1 MALAVVVVLVVVRLV
16 DVQLVGNDRYTS
28 FGEEQRLRTSVLP
41 AGRGTI
47 TDRSGDVLAVSDPR
61 PTIYGDPALITDPRA
76 TAEALAPI
84 IDIDVEDVTKE
95 LSAEDRRFVY
105 LARLVTDEQAEAV
118 RGLDMEG
125 IGVVDELRRER
136 PNGEHMAR
144 SLLGSVNDWNEP
156 LGGLELLHDDILAGR
171 PGELT
176 VESDEDGLPI
186 PGGRTELTPPVPGR
200 ELSLTIDRET
210 QWLAEELVADQ
221 VIATGAK
228 GGTAVVMHTTTGELL
243 AAASLDADPEGGP
256 ALPSPGNRV
265 FHNSFEPGSV
275 GKLFTIAA
283 ALEQGL
289 VSPDESI
296 QVPLFYQFSDKVFEE
311 PYAPGDQV
319 LTVTQILSESSN
331 IGTIRIAERV
341 GAESLHAFLDDLGI
355 GRRTGMDGTDSF
367 PGEQSGKLRPVEEW
381 RGTALAN
388 VAFGQG
394 FSVTGVQLAAA
405 YNTIANGGTYVA
417 PTLVRGAIDA
427 EGVLTPPERPASH
440 SVFSEATAEA
450 MTEMLETVVTDGTG
464 KRAAIPGYRVAGKT
478 GTAQKVDPATGLYSL
493 SAYVATFAG
502 FVPADDPQL
511 TIVVVLDEPTNGHLA
526 GAVAAPLFS
535 EIGRH
540 ALQALRIP
548 PAEEAVVAGQAA
560 SAQETA
566 GATG

>member
-1 MALAVVVVLVVVRLV
+1 VVLLLVVGLVVARLV
-16 DVQLVGNDRYTS
+16 DVQLVGSDRYTS

-41 AGRGTI
+41 AGRGAI

-61 PTIYGDPALITDPRA
+61 PTVYGDPALVTDPRS
-76 TAEALAPI
+76 TAEALAAV
-84 IDIDVEDVTKE
+84 IDIDVDEVTE
-95 LSAEDRRFVY
+95 ALSAEDRRFVY
-105 LARLVTDEQAEAV
+105 LARLVADDEAEAV
-118 RGLDMEG
+118 TELDLEG
-125 IGVVDELRRER
+125 IGVVDELRREH
-136 PNGEHMAR
+136 PNGELMAR

-156 LGGLELLHDDILAGR
+156 LGGLELLHDDVLAGQ

-176 VESDEDGLPI
+176 VESNEDGLPI
-186 PGGRTELTPPVPGR
+186 PGGRTELTPPVPGH
-200 ELSLTIDRET
+200 ELALTIDRET
-210 QWLAEELVADQ
+210 QWLAEELLVEQ
-221 VIATGAK
+221 VDATGAK
-228 GGTAVVMHTTTGELL
+228 GGLAVVMQTRTGELL
-243 AAASLDADPEGGP
+243 AAASVDADPEGGP
-256 ALPSPGNRV
+256 AGSSRGNRV
-265 FHNSFEPGSV
+265 FQDSFEPGSV

-289 VSPDESI
+289 ASPDEAV

-341 GAESLHAFLDDLGI
+341 GTESLHAFLGELGI
-355 GRRTGMDGTDSF
+355 GRRTGLDGTDSF
-367 PGEQSGKLRPVEEW
+367 PGEQSGKLRPVEDW
-381 RGTALAN
+381 RGTSLAN
-388 VAFGQG
+388 IAFGQG

-417 PTLVRGAIDA
+417 PTLVRGAIDPDGA
-427 EGVLTPPERPASH
+427 LTPLERPANRT
-440 SVFSEATAEA
+440 VFSETTAEA

-464 KRAAIPGYRVAGKT
+464 KRAAITGYRVAGKT
-478 GTAQKVDPATGLYSL
+478 GTAQKVDTATGQYSL